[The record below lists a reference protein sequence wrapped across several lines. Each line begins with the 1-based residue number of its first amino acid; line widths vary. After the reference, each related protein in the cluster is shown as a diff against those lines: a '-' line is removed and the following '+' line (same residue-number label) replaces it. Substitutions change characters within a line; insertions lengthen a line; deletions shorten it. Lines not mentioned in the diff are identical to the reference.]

1 MDVRCATSHAVRCVT
16 CSVSLTL
23 HVAQRTSITRLILNS
38 LRLTQYTRHAATA
51 PAQRNEVNHRL
62 SFLNYN
68 FSKEQCMLPEDD
80 RMIETCRSVLS
91 VLM

>member
-1 MDVRCATSHAVRCVT
+1 VAACLVYCESRILFRMSLAMDVRCATSHAVRCVT

-51 PAQRNEVNHRL
+51 PAQRNDVNH
-62 SFLNYN
+62 
-68 FSKEQCMLPEDD
+68 
-80 RMIETCRSVLS
+80 
-91 VLM
+91 